1 METLEQRLQR
11 LVPGRAAAPGAVPGA
26 SATKT
31 VLNKPE
37 PRKAGSNSV
46 MDFIQDNIFYTPEKK
61 QEINNALV
69 ESQSKNP
76 AMLRPDPINLRD
88 VAGTATGVLGALGGA
103 ALGMEPTLEGGL
115 TAIEGGFREGKKAG
129 QKLFDDTLGAAGI
142 QAKPQFADLRGSAT
156 PGSVIPATDNSAAD
170 KAFAAAAGTDTGSGD
185 RESLREVPRSAPPKE
200 LSAGMA
206 AWAAAN
212 PELAKKMV
220 DKVDARRMKN
230 PEYTQSGY
238 DPVREVVYP
247 GNAALAAEQNQ
258 GDFSIRDAVGGKM
271 SPEDAGTIASG
282 GFVETVF
289 DKGVQ
294 SPSTSSNDQEKKSI
308 DLLNNYISKNK
319 PAVIES
325 TIPSQAQGV
334 APVGGDGT
342 ILDSELE
349 VGKAIPDFTGK
360 MDGSNKNM
368 SNRFRAF

>member
-1 METLEQRLQR
+1 MEK
-11 LVPGRAAAPGAVPGA
+11 AATEMAGGALGAGAAGLLAIPSGPGAAVAAGA
-26 SATKT
+26 GYMGGSTAAGTAFDALFPQT
-31 VLNKPE
+31 VNP
-37 PRKAGSNSV
+37 V
-46 MDFIQDNIFYTPEKK
+46 VPEKK
-61 QEINNALV
+61 PSSSSSEKAKKVPAGAFGAIVNKFDASMAPSNVPAGAFGDIVNKFDNAMNPSSETEIKFEL
-69 ESQSKNP
+69 
-76 AMLRPDPINLRD
+76 
-88 VAGTATGVLGALGGA
+88 
-103 ALGMEPTLEGGL
+103 PT
-115 TAIEGGFREGKKAG
+115 
-129 QKLFDDTLGAAGI
+129 
-142 QAKPQFADLRGSAT
+142 
-156 PGSVIPATDNSAAD
+156 
-170 KAFAAAAGTDTGSGD
+170 FAATGTDTGSGD
-185 RESLREVPRSAPPKE
+185 REVQRSAPPKE

-289 DKGVQ
+289 DNGVQ

-349 VGKAIPDFTGK
+349 IGKAR
-360 MDGSNKNM
+360 S
-368 SNRFRAF
+368 